1 MLGLLML
8 KIWART
14 VRFWLSYDLFS
25 IFLSQTLLVQ
35 LPNAGVL
42 HGETYRAFQMISWW
56 VQTITSFTEWSWFA
70 PWRGE
75 SIWVLQG
82 GASFGPLL
90 LPDTWPAP
98 QARDL
103 TWKEC
108 KNELSNF
115 GRAWGRCWIA
125 GLKFVPQEVLSC
137 ISLIRISDEIFFS
150 MFLHDVRA
158 LANTFRTV

>member
-25 IFLSQTLLVQ
+25 IFQCQTLLVQ

-90 LPDTWPAP
+90 HPESWPAP
-98 QARDL
+98 QAWDL

-108 KNELSNF
+108 KNGISNF
-115 GRAWGRCWIA
+115 GRAWWRCWIT
-125 GLKFVPQEVLSC
+125 GLKFVMQEVLSC
-137 ISLIRISDEIFFS
+137 ISLITILNVHSVSIF
-150 MFLHDVRA
+150 LDNLKA